1 MSEALPLTQR
11 IGQAENALQSMLNRI
26 LSQMEIT
33 FVYWVTLVKEVS
45 NALKCAASTVLG
57 ALEALTS
64 QGLVTASPGNSTKIF
79 STKDGDVQFQ
89 YLRQRIG
96 QVTERLS
103 NGLSI
108 NDLAATHRGLSTI
121 TERANEELSSQ

>member
-64 QGLVTASPGNSTKIF
+64 QGFVTASPGNSTKIF
-79 STKDGDVQFQ
+79 FTKDSDVQFQ
-89 YLRQRIG
+89 HLRQRIG
-96 QVTERLS
+96 QVT
-103 NGLSI
+103 
-108 NDLAATHRGLSTI
+108 
-121 TERANEELSSQ
+121 